1 MWYIQKFCSVRFAG
15 ARARTKTIVTFV
27 AQASYGLYILQ
38 KIPWALYGIFLQNVL
53 PVLLYKYYRN
63 HLFFFQEST
72 TNNQSGCLQNL
83 NKSFVTLA
91 LASFVMLSKTF
102 GYPKPPVLEGTKAC
116 KRLTKQ
122 SFVRRYPKTKFIQN
136 LRFWK
141 EAQALYQ
148 LCKN

>member
-15 ARARTKTIVTFV
+15 ARARTKAIVTFV

-38 KIPWALYGIFLQNVL
+38 KIPWALYGILLQNVL

-91 LASFVMLSKTF
+91 LASFVILF
-102 GYPKPPVLEGTKAC
+102 FPEGYPSVLEGLQTPYKA
-116 KRLTKQ
+116 L
-122 SFVRRYPKTKFIQN
+122 
-136 LRFWK
+136 
-141 EAQALYQ
+141 
-148 LCKN
+148 